1 MKLPDLSTHEWN
13 EDSLA
18 EMLGHAPT
26 ARAVKALPDLLE
38 ALEFTLEILPQ
49 WGDGVVA
56 YDKARAALIK
66 AGASD

>member
-1 MKLPDLSTHEWN
+1 MNLPDLSTHEWN

-18 EMLGHAPT
+18 ETMGDRPT
-26 ARAVKALPDLLE
+26 AKAIKALPDLLK
-38 ALEFTLEILPQ
+38 ALDFTLEILPQ
-49 WGDGVVA
+49 WGAGVVA